1 LSDVKTCA
9 IISNNVCKKANIHKN
24 KKRQCF
30 YTGSEIKMRTDIIIV
45 GSGCAGMYCALN
57 LPKNK
62 DILIITKDIVEHS
75 DSFLAQGGM
84 CMLKD
89 KEDFDSYFYDTMK
102 AGHFENDTAAV
113 ETMIN
118 SSPDLVKDLLSYG
131 VDFAR
136 DEDGN
141 LAYTRE
147 GAHARN
153 RILYHEDITGKEIT
167 SHIYE
172 QCKKRD
178 NITIKEHWTMV
189 DIIPKTEKGKEQ
201 NECLGIVV
209 KKDDGTLDTI
219 YADYT
224 VLASGGIGGIYRYS
238 TNYRHLTGDAV
249 AVSIRHNIELKD
261 IDYVQIH
268 PTTFYSE
275 KEEDRSFLISESVRG
290 EGAQLFDKDKERFT
304 NELLPRDILT
314 GKIKEQMKKDGTN
327 HVWLSMKPID
337 EEQLTNHFP
346 NIVKHCKEHGYNVP
360 KEMIPVVP
368 AQHYFMG
375 GIKVNLQSKTS
386 MDRLYAVGETACN
399 GVHGRNRLASNSL
412 LESMVFAKRAAV
424 EMSEQFND
432 REFDRNEETVDFDKY
447 KDLHAWNKENK
458 QMILDLIEESK
469 KQREKADA

>member
-1 LSDVKTCA
+1 MK
-9 IISNNVCKKANIHKN
+9 
-24 KKRQCF
+24 
-30 YTGSEIKMRTDIIIV
+30 TDIIIV
-45 GSGCAGMYCALN
+45 GSGCAGMYCALH
-57 LPKNK
+57 LPKDKN
-62 DILIITKDIVEHS
+62 ILIVTKDIVEHS
-75 DSFLAQGGM
+75 DSYLAQGGM
-84 CMLKD
+84 CMLKNED
-89 KEDFDSYFYDTMK
+89 DFDSYFYDTMK

-113 ETMIN
+113 ETMIK
-118 SSPDLVKDLLSYG
+118 SSPDVVKDLLSYG

-141 LAYTRE
+141 LAFTKE

-153 RILYHEDITGKEIT
+153 RILYHKDITGKEIT

-172 QCKKRD
+172 EVKKHP
-178 NITIKEHWTMV
+178 NIVIKEHWTMV
-189 DIIPKTEKGKEQ
+189 DIICDQ
-201 NECLGIVV
+201 NECCGIVV
-209 KKDDGTLDTI
+209 QKDDGKLDSI
-219 YADYT
+219 LADYT

-249 AVSIRHNIELKD
+249 ALAIRHGVELKD

-290 EGAQLFDKDKERFT
+290 EGAQLFDKNRQRFT
-304 NELLPRDILT
+304 DELLPRDILT
-314 GKIKEQMKKDGTN
+314 HNIKKQMKKDGTS
-327 HVWLSMKPID
+327 HVWLSMRPI
-337 EEQLTNHFP
+337 EQEQLDLHFP

-386 MDRLYAVGETACN
+386 MERLYAVGETACN

-412 LESMVFAKRAAV
+412 LESMVFAKRAAKDIA
-424 EMSEQFND
+424 EEIQQGKNPKHQDTYQIDWKQYEDLSRWNRENRQFILDKIEENKNERMTD
-432 REFDRNEETVDFDKY
+432 REE
-447 KDLHAWNKENK
+447 KDV
-458 QMILDLIEESK
+458 
-469 KQREKADA
+469 

>member
-1 LSDVKTCA
+1 MQST
-9 IISNNVCKKANIHKN
+9 I
-24 KKRQCF
+24 KRL
-30 YTGSEIKMRTDIIIV
+30 KMRADIVIV

-57 LPKNK
+57 LPKDKN
-62 DILIITKDIVEHS
+62 ILIITKDIVEHS

-89 KEDFDSYFYDTMK
+89 EEDFDSYFYDTMK

-118 SSPDLVKDLLSYG
+118 ESPALVKDLLSLG

-141 LAYTRE
+141 LAYTKE

-153 RILYHEDITGKEIT
+153 RIVYHEDITGKEIT

-172 QCKKRD
+172 QCKKRE
-178 NITIKEHWTMV
+178 NITIKEYWTMV
-189 DIIPKTEKGKEQ
+189 DIIPNTEADKET
-201 NECLGIVV
+201 NECLGVVV
-209 KKDDGTLDTI
+209 KKADGTLDTI
-219 YADYT
+219 YADFT

-249 AVSIRHNIELKD
+249 ATAIRHNVELKD

-290 EGAQLFDKDKERFT
+290 EGALLYDKDKERFT
-304 NELLPRDILT
+304 EELLPRDLLT
-314 GKIKEQMKKDGTN
+314 NEIKKQMKKDGTN
-327 HVWLSMKPID
+327 HVWLSMKPI
-337 EEQLTNHFP
+337 EKEQLTTHFP
-346 NIVKHCKEHGYNVP
+346 NIVEHCREQGYNVP
-360 KEMIPVVP
+360 DEMIPVVP

-412 LESMVFAKRAAV
+412 LESMVFAKRAAL
-424 EMSEQFND
+424 EMCEKFKNTK
-432 REFDRNEETVDFDKY
+432 FDNHEENVDLEKY
-447 KDLHAWNKENK
+447 SDLDSWNKENK
-458 QMILDLIEESK
+458 QLILDTIEKFKETRTK
-469 KQREKADA
+469 

>member
-1 LSDVKTCA
+1 MK
-9 IISNNVCKKANIHKN
+9 
-24 KKRQCF
+24 
-30 YTGSEIKMRTDIIIV
+30 TDIVIV
-45 GSGCAGMYCALN
+45 GSGCAGMYCALH
-57 LPKNK
+57 LPKDKN
-62 DILIITKDIVEHS
+62 ILIVTKDIVEHS
-75 DSFLAQGGM
+75 DSYLAQGGM
-84 CMLKD
+84 CMLKNED
-89 KEDFDSYFYDTMK
+89 DFDSYFYDTMK

-113 ETMIN
+113 ETMIK
-118 SSPDLVKDLLSYG
+118 SSPDVVKDLLSYG

-141 LAYTRE
+141 LAFTKE

-153 RILYHEDITGKEIT
+153 RILYHKDITGKEIT

-172 QCKKRD
+172 EVKKQP
-178 NITIKEHWTMV
+178 NIVIKEHWTMV
-189 DIIPKTEKGKEQ
+189 DIICSQ
-201 NECLGIVV
+201 NECCGIVV
-209 KKDDGTLDTI
+209 QKDNGKLDSI
-219 YADYT
+219 LADYT

-249 AVSIRHNIELKD
+249 ALAIRHGVELKD

-290 EGAQLFDKDKERFT
+290 EGAQLFDKNRQRFT
-304 NELLPRDILT
+304 DELLPRDILT
-314 GKIKEQMKKDGTN
+314 HNIKKQMKKDGTS
-327 HVWLSMKPID
+327 HVWLSMRPI
-337 EEQLTNHFP
+337 EQEQLDLHFP

-386 MDRLYAVGETACN
+386 MERLYAVGETACN

-412 LESMVFAKRAAV
+412 LESMVFAKRAAKDIA
-424 EMSEQFND
+424 EEIQQGKNPKHQDTYQIDWKQYEDLSRWNRENRQFILDKIEENKNERMTD
-432 REFDRNEETVDFDKY
+432 REE
-447 KDLHAWNKENK
+447 KDV
-458 QMILDLIEESK
+458 
-469 KQREKADA
+469 